1 MVKLCL
7 TQQQTN
13 EIVKLCE
20 LTYNNKNY
28 VQFLDNI
35 IKLGI
40 ETFKTPIKEPEII
53 IKYVERENNPK
64 VDETI
69 YKLLNNFNDNELNFN
84 KVDKVIDDVKVNN
97 IKQTKQTK
105 QLVKKKPKNKPKI
118 KDKVC
123 EYCNKICSSSEYSRY
138 HGEKCKFILNKEI
151 KVVV

>member
-20 LTYNNKNY
+20 LTNNNKNY

-40 ETFKTPIKEPEII
+40 ESLKTPVKEPEII
-53 IKYVERENNPK
+53 IKYVDAN
-64 VDETI
+64 VDEGI
-69 YKLLNNFNDNELNFN
+69 YKILNKFNDNELNFN
-84 KVDKVIDDVKVNN
+84 KVETVIDDVKVNK
-97 IKQTKQTK
+97 IKKTK

-118 KDKVC
+118 K
-123 EYCNKICSSSEYSRY
+123 
-138 HGEKCKFILNKEI
+138 
-151 KVVV
+151 

>member
-20 LTYNNKNY
+20 LTNNNKNY

-40 ETFKTPIKEPEII
+40 ESLKTTVKEPEII
-53 IKYVERENNPK
+53 IKYVDAN
-64 VDETI
+64 VDEGI
-69 YKLLNNFNDNELNFN
+69 YKILNKFNDNELNFN
-84 KVDKVIDDVKVNN
+84 KVETVIDDVKVNK
-97 IKQTKQTK
+97 IKKTK

-118 KDKVC
+118 K
-123 EYCNKICSSSEYSRY
+123 
-138 HGEKCKFILNKEI
+138 
-151 KVVV
+151 

>member
-40 ETFKTPIKEPEII
+40 ESLKTTVKEPEII
-53 IKYVERENNPK
+53 IKYVDAT
-64 VDETI
+64 VDEGI
-69 YKLLNNFNDNELNFN
+69 YKILNKFNDNELNFN

-118 KDKVC
+118 K
-123 EYCNKICSSSEYSRY
+123 
-138 HGEKCKFILNKEI
+138 
-151 KVVV
+151 

>member
-20 LTYNNKNY
+20 LTNNNKNY

-40 ETFKTPIKEPEII
+40 ESLKTPVKEPEII
-53 IKYVERENNPK
+53 IKYVDAN
-64 VDETI
+64 VDEGI
-69 YKLLNNFNDNELNFN
+69 YKILNKFNDNQLNFN
-84 KVDKVIDDVKVNN
+84 KVETVIDDVKVNK
-97 IKQTKQTK
+97 IKKTK

-118 KDKVC
+118 K
-123 EYCNKICSSSEYSRY
+123 
-138 HGEKCKFILNKEI
+138 
-151 KVVV
+151 

>member
-20 LTYNNKNY
+20 LTNNNKNY

-40 ETFKTPIKEPEII
+40 ESLKTPVKEPEII
-53 IKYVERENNPK
+53 IKYVDVN
-64 VDETI
+64 VDEGI
-69 YKLLNNFNDNELNFN
+69 YKILNKFNDNQLNFN
-84 KVDKVIDDVKVNN
+84 KVETVIDDVKVNK
-97 IKQTKQTK
+97 IKKTK

-118 KDKVC
+118 K
-123 EYCNKICSSSEYSRY
+123 
-138 HGEKCKFILNKEI
+138 
-151 KVVV
+151 

>member
-69 YKLLNNFNDNELNFN
+69 YKLLNNFNDNELNIN
-84 KVDKVIDDVKVNN
+84 KVDTVIDDVKVNN
-97 IKQTKQTK
+97 IKKTK

-118 KDKVC
+118 K
-123 EYCNKICSSSEYSRY
+123 
-138 HGEKCKFILNKEI
+138 
-151 KVVV
+151 

>member
-20 LTYNNKNY
+20 LTNNNKNY

-40 ETFKTPIKEPEII
+40 ESLKTPVKEPEII
-53 IKYVERENNPK
+53 IKYVDAN
-64 VDETI
+64 VDEGI
-69 YKLLNNFNDNELNFN
+69 YKILNKFNDNELNFN
-84 KVDKVIDDVKVNN
+84 KVEKVIDDVKVNK
-97 IKQTKQTK
+97 IKKTK

-118 KDKVC
+118 K
-123 EYCNKICSSSEYSRY
+123 
-138 HGEKCKFILNKEI
+138 
-151 KVVV
+151 

>member
-20 LTYNNKNY
+20 LTNNNKNY

-40 ETFKTPIKEPEII
+40 ESLKTTVKEPEII
-53 IKYVERENNPK
+53 IKYVDAN
-64 VDETI
+64 VDEGI
-69 YKLLNNFNDNELNFN
+69 YKILNKFNDNELNFN
-84 KVDKVIDDVKVNN
+84 KVETVINDVKVNK
-97 IKQTKQTK
+97 IKKTK

-118 KDKVC
+118 K
-123 EYCNKICSSSEYSRY
+123 
-138 HGEKCKFILNKEI
+138 
-151 KVVV
+151 

>member
-20 LTYNNKNY
+20 LTNNNKNY

-53 IKYVERENNPK
+53 IKYVDRETNPK
-64 VDETI
+64 VD
-69 YKLLNNFNDNELNFN
+69 
-84 KVDKVIDDVKVNN
+84 
-97 IKQTKQTK
+97 KQMLQNTKHF
-105 QLVKKKPKNKPKI
+105 PM
-118 KDKVC
+118 
-123 EYCNKICSSSEYSRY
+123 S
-138 HGEKCKFILNKEI
+138 
-151 KVVV
+151 

>member
-40 ETFKTPIKEPEII
+40 ESFKTPVKEPEII
-53 IKYVERENNPK
+53 IKYVDAN
-64 VDETI
+64 VDEGI
-69 YKLLNNFNDNELNFN
+69 YKLLNKFNDNELNFN
-84 KVDKVIDDVKVNN
+84 KVETVIDDVKVNK
-97 IKQTKQTK
+97 IKKTK

-118 KDKVC
+118 K
-123 EYCNKICSSSEYSRY
+123 
-138 HGEKCKFILNKEI
+138 
-151 KVVV
+151 